1 MLCMIINLIKYYS
14 FLSLVIIPIT
24 MSANDITM
32 PTDEVLNMPLPLPY
46 NGEIYSESD
55 IERFLD
61 SSINKSKQP
70 IIIFG
75 GNWCPDCRI
84 LEGTLQLP
92 TIKKY
97 MIEHYEIMHVDVGRY
112 DKNMNLI
119 SYFKIP
125 KEEGVPRVLVFDT
138 NKNILNMESTK
149 EWTTARDRKQ
159 QEIFN
164 YFQALVQ

>member
-1 MLCMIINLIKYYS
+1 MIINLIKYYS

>member
-1 MLCMIINLIKYYS
+1 MIINLIKYYS

-24 MSANDITM
+24 MSANDIKISL
-32 PTDEVLNMPLPLPY
+32 DEVLKIPLPLPY

-61 SSINKSKQP
+61 SSINKLKQP

-125 KEEGVPRVLVFDT
+125 KEEGVPRVLVFD
-138 NKNILNMESTK
+138 NKKNILNMESTK

>member
-1 MLCMIINLIKYYS
+1 MIINLIKYYS
-14 FLSLVIIPIT
+14 FLCLIIIPIT
-24 MSANDITM
+24 ISANNINI
-32 PTDEVLNMPLPLPY
+32 PADEILEMPLPLPY
-46 NGEIYSESD
+46 NGDIYSEND
-55 IERFLD
+55 IEIFLD
-61 SSINKSKQP
+61 SSIRKSKQS

-84 LEGTLQLP
+84 LEGTLLLP

-125 KEEGVPRVLVFDT
+125 KEEGVPRVLVFD
-138 NKNILNMESTK
+138 NKKNILNMESTK

>member
-1 MLCMIINLIKYYS
+1 MIINLIKNYS

-32 PTDEVLNMPLPLPY
+32 PPDEVLKMPLPLPY

-125 KEEGVPRVLVFDT
+125 KEEGVPRVLVFDI

>member
-1 MLCMIINLIKYYS
+1 MIINLIKYYS

-32 PTDEVLNMPLPLPY
+32 PPDEVLKMPLPLPY
-46 NGEIYSESD
+46 NGEIYSEND

-125 KEEGVPRVLVFDT
+125 KEEGVPRVLVFDI

>member
-1 MLCMIINLIKYYS
+1 
-14 FLSLVIIPIT
+14 

-32 PTDEVLNMPLPLPY
+32 PPDEVLKMPLPLPY

-97 MIEHYEIMHVDVGRY
+97 M
-112 DKNMNLI
+112 
-119 SYFKIP
+119 
-125 KEEGVPRVLVFDT
+125 
-138 NKNILNMESTK
+138 
-149 EWTTARDRKQ
+149 
-159 QEIFN
+159 
-164 YFQALVQ
+164 

>member
-1 MLCMIINLIKYYS
+1 MIINFIKYYS

-32 PTDEVLNMPLPLPY
+32 PLDEVLKMPLPLPY

-97 MIEHYEIMHVDVGRY
+97 MIEHYEILHVDVGRY

>member
-1 MLCMIINLIKYYS
+1 MIINFIKYYS
-14 FLSLVIIPIT
+14 FLSLFIIPTT
-24 MSANDITM
+24 MSANDIMM
-32 PTDEVLNMPLPLPY
+32 PPDEVLKMPLPLPY

>member
-1 MLCMIINLIKYYS
+1 MIINLIKYYS

-32 PTDEVLNMPLPLPY
+32 PLDEVLKMPLPLPY

>member
-1 MLCMIINLIKYYS
+1 MIINLIKYYS

-32 PTDEVLNMPLPLPY
+32 PPDEVLKMPLPLPY

-84 LEGTLQLP
+84 LEGILQLP

>member
-1 MLCMIINLIKYYS
+1 MIINLIKYYS
-14 FLSLVIIPIT
+14 FLSLFIIPTT
-24 MSANDITM
+24 MSANDIMM
-32 PTDEVLNMPLPLPY
+32 PPDEVLKMPLPLPY

>member
-1 MLCMIINLIKYYS
+1 MIISLIKYYS

-24 MSANDITM
+24 MSANDIMM
-32 PTDEVLNMPLPLPY
+32 PRDEALKMPLPLPY

-164 YFQALVQ
+164 YFQVLVQ

>member
-1 MLCMIINLIKYYS
+1 MIINLIKYYS

-24 MSANDITM
+24 MSANDTKIT
-32 PTDEVLNMPLPLPY
+32 PDEVLKMPLPLPY

-125 KEEGVPRVLVFDT
+125 KEEGVPRVLVFD
-138 NKNILNMESTK
+138 NKKNILNMESTK

>member
-1 MLCMIINLIKYYS
+1 MIINLIKYYS

-24 MSANDITM
+24 ISANDITM
-32 PTDEVLNMPLPLPY
+32 PQDEVLKMPLPLPY
-46 NGEIYSESD
+46 NGEIYSEID
-55 IERFLD
+55 IERFLY

>member
-1 MLCMIINLIKYYS
+1 MIINLIKYYS

-55 IERFLD
+55 IERFLN

>member
-1 MLCMIINLIKYYS
+1 MNLIKYYS

-24 MSANDITM
+24 MLANDITM
-32 PTDEVLNMPLPLPY
+32 PPDEVLKMPLPLPY

-125 KEEGVPRVLVFDT
+125 KEEGVPRVLVFDI

>member
-1 MLCMIINLIKYYS
+1 MLSMIINLIKYYS
-14 FLSLVIIPIT
+14 FLYLFFIPLT
-24 MSANDITM
+24 MSANNINI
-32 PTDEVLNMPLPLPY
+32 PSDEVLEIPLPLPY
-46 NGEIYSESD
+46 NGEIYSSND
-55 IERFLD
+55 IEAFLV
-61 SSINKSKQP
+61 SSISKSKQP

-97 MIEHYEIMHVDVGRY
+97 MIKHYKIMHVDVGRY

-125 KEEGVPRVLVFDT
+125 EEEGVPRVLVFD
-138 NKNILNMESTK
+138 NKKNILNMDSTQ
-149 EWTTARDRKQ
+149 EWRTARDRNK

-164 YFQALVQ
+164 YFQSLVQ

>member
-1 MLCMIINLIKYYS
+1 MLYMIINLIKYYS

-24 MSANDITM
+24 MSAYDTKI
-32 PTDEVLNMPLPLPY
+32 PLDEVLKIPLPLPY

-61 SSINKSKQP
+61 NSINKLKQP

-125 KEEGVPRVLVFDT
+125 KEEGVPRVLVFDSK
-138 NKNILNMESTK
+138 KNILNMESTK

>member
-1 MLCMIINLIKYYS
+1 MIINLIKYYS
-14 FLSLVIIPIT
+14 FLSLVIIPIA

-32 PTDEVLNMPLPLPY
+32 PPDEVLKMPLPLPY

>member
-1 MLCMIINLIKYYS
+1 MNLIKYYS

-24 MSANDITM
+24 MLANDITM
-32 PTDEVLNMPLPLPY
+32 PPDEVLKMPLPLPY

-97 MIEHYEIMHVDVGRY
+97 MIEHYEILHVDVGRY

-125 KEEGVPRVLVFDT
+125 KEEGVPRVLVFDI

>member
-14 FLSLVIIPIT
+14 FLPLFFISIT
-24 MSANDITM
+24 MSANNINI
-32 PTDEVLNMPLPLPY
+32 PLDEVLEMPLPLPY
-46 NGEIYSESD
+46 NGEIYSEND
-55 IERFLD
+55 IETFLN
-61 SSINKSKQP
+61 SSISKSKQP

-92 TIKKY
+92 TINKY
-97 MIEHYEIMHVDVGRY
+97 MIKHYKIMHVDVGRY

-125 KEEGVPRVLVFDT
+125 KEEGVPRVLVFDEK
-138 NKNILNMESTK
+138 KNILNMESTK

>member
-1 MLCMIINLIKYYS
+1 
-14 FLSLVIIPIT
+14 
-24 MSANDITM
+24 MSAYDTKI
-32 PTDEVLNMPLPLPY
+32 PLDEVLKIPLPLPY

-61 SSINKSKQP
+61 SSINKLKQP

-125 KEEGVPRVLVFDT
+125 KEEGVPRVLVFD
-138 NKNILNMESTK
+138 NKKNILNMESTK

>member
-1 MLCMIINLIKYYS
+1 MIINLIKYYS
-14 FLSLVIIPIT
+14 FLFLFFIPT
-24 MSANDITM
+24 SMSANNINI
-32 PTDEVLNMPLPLPY
+32 PSDEILEMPLPLPY
-46 NGEIYSESD
+46 NGEIYTKND
-55 IERFLD
+55 IENFLVN
-61 SSINKSKQP
+61 SISKSKQP

-97 MIEHYEIMHVDVGRY
+97 MIKHYKIMHVDIGRY

-125 KEEGVPRVLVFDT
+125 EEEGVPRILVFD
-138 NKNILNMESTK
+138 NKKNILNMDSTQ
-149 EWTTARDRKQ
+149 EWRTARDRNK

-164 YFQALVQ
+164 YFESLVQ

>member
-1 MLCMIINLIKYYS
+1 
-14 FLSLVIIPIT
+14 
-24 MSANDITM
+24 MSANDIKM
-32 PTDEVLNMPLPLPY
+32 PPDEFLKMPLPLPY

-97 MIEHYEIMHVDVGRY
+97 MIEHYEILHVDVGRY

-149 EWTTARDRKQ
+149 EWTTARDRKHKKYL
-159 QEIFN
+159 IISKH
-164 YFQALVQ
+164 

>member
-1 MLCMIINLIKYYS
+1 MIINLIKYYS

-32 PTDEVLNMPLPLPY
+32 PLDEVLKMPLPLPY

-125 KEEGVPRVLVFDT
+125 KEEGVPRVLVFD
-138 NKNILNMESTK
+138 NKKNILNMESTK

>member
-1 MLCMIINLIKYYS
+1 MIINLIKYYS

-32 PTDEVLNMPLPLPY
+32 PPDEVLKMPLPLHY

-164 YFQALVQ
+164 YFQALVK

>member
-1 MLCMIINLIKYYS
+1 MIINLIKYYS

-24 MSANDITM
+24 MSANDIMM
-32 PTDEVLNMPLPLPY
+32 PPDEVLKMPLPLPY

-119 SYFKIP
+119 SYFKIR
-125 KEEGVPRVLVFDT
+125 KEEGVPRVLVFD
-138 NKNILNMESTK
+138 NKKNILNMESTK

>member
-1 MLCMIINLIKYYS
+1 MIINFIKYYS

-97 MIEHYEIMHVDVGRY
+97 MIEHYEILHVDVGRY

-138 NKNILNMESTK
+138 NKNILNKESTK

>member
-1 MLCMIINLIKYYS
+1 MIINFIKYYS

-125 KEEGVPRVLVFDT
+125 KEEGVPRVLVFDI

>member
-1 MLCMIINLIKYYS
+1 MIINLIKYYS
-14 FLSLVIIPIT
+14 FLFLVIIPIT
-24 MSANDITM
+24 MSANDIKM
-32 PTDEVLNMPLPLPY
+32 PPDEFLKMPLPLPY

-61 SSINKSKQP
+61 SSINKLKQP

-97 MIEHYEIMHVDVGRY
+97 MIEHYEILHVDVGRY

-125 KEEGVPRVLVFDT
+125 KEEGVPRVLVFD
-138 NKNILNMESTK
+138 NKKNILNMESTK

>member
-1 MLCMIINLIKYYS
+1 MIINLIKYYS
-14 FLSLVIIPIT
+14 FLFLVIIPIT

-125 KEEGVPRVLVFDT
+125 KEEGVPRVLVFDI

-164 YFQALVQ
+164 YFQAFVQ